1 MLIVGAPNGSSA
13 VTYWGSLAKT
23 PLTRPWKDPLPGSTS
38 YTYGDLAQY
47 TVPLPAG
54 TQGEVMFDLSRHCV
68 EPPSLIAGLV
78 IDDLRV
84 E

>member
-1 MLIVGAPNGSSA
+1 VSH
-13 VTYWGSLAKT
+13 WGSLAKA
-23 PLTRPWKDPLPGSTS
+23 PLTKPWKEPLPGSAS
-38 YTYGDLAQY
+38 YSYGDLAQY
-47 TVPLPAG
+47 SVPLPVG

-78 IDDLRV
+78 IDDLHV